1 MITIVDERISE
12 KMKRRLQF
20 FTEVI
25 TLPKS
30 CDLGDAVC
38 SHPDMLMF
46 THKNRIITNADYC
59 EAHPWIFSDI
69 REYANCEFTVTS
81 EKFEKKYPHDAIF
94 NALVVDNYIF
104 YKEDSVSYAVK
115 EYAMKVGLTP
125 VGVNQGYPACTTLAF
140 AKSAIT
146 ADPGMAKA
154 LSSVG
159 IKVTLIRNGDI
170 SLPPYEYGFIGGAA
184 GVYKNTVYFLGDI
197 TRHRDFEIIE
207 RAIRDE
213 GFDYCS
219 LSDEPLSDLGRI
231 LFFD

>member
-170 SLPPYEYGFIGGAA
+170 SLPPYEYGFIGGAS
-184 GVYKNTVYFLGDI
+184 GVDGERVYFYGDPAA
-197 TRHRDFEIIE
+197 HPSGDEIRCFIE
-207 RAIRDE
+207 DGGGEVI
-213 GFDYCS
+213 
-219 LSDEPLSDLGRI
+219 PLSDGPLCDFGKI
-231 LFFD
+231 LFI